1 MLSKVLGRIV
11 MAILFFAVV
20 TPVGLVMRTAGA
32 ADPLRRRLDREASSY
47 WLVRDAARNERQTS
61 ITRQF

>member
-20 TPVGLVMRTAGA
+20 TPVGLVMRTAGR
-32 ADPLRRRLDREASSY
+32 DPLRRRLDREASSY

-61 ITRQF
+61 MTRQF

>member
-20 TPVGLVMRTAGA
+20 TPVGLVMRMAGR
-32 ADPLRRRLDREASSY
+32 DPLRRRLDR
-47 WLVRDAARNERQTS
+47 
-61 ITRQF
+61 

>member
-20 TPVGLVMRTAGA
+20 TPVGLVMRMAGR
-32 ADPLRRRLDREASSY
+32 DPLRRRLDREASSY
-47 WLVRDAARNERQTS
+47 WLVRDTTRNERQTS
-61 ITRQF
+61 MTRQF

>member
-20 TPVGLVMRTAGA
+20 TPVGLVMRTAGR
-32 ADPLRRRLDREASSY
+32 DPLRRRLDREASSY
-47 WLVRDAARNERQTS
+47 WLARGTARDDRQTS
-61 ITRQF
+61 MTRQF